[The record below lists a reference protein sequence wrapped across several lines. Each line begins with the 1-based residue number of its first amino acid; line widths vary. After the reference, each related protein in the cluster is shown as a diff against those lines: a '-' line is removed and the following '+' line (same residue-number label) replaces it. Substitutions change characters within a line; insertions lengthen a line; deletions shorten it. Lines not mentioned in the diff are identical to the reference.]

1 MKAVLFTRAHL
12 MYQRGEI
19 AGFAE
24 DHAQKLIAAGIA
36 RDPEAPLVAGN
47 VLPKGT
53 GAAASALPASDPGR
67 APDASGTQ
75 AGAGAAETAAD
86 PASNMDTT
94 ISAKVDPAS
103 GTGTTT
109 PATSAKADPASDPGT
124 KADPDTGAKTDT
136 KPAPGAPP
144 AQGKRR

>member
-19 AGFAE
+19 AGFPE

-36 RDPEAPLVAGN
+36 RDPEAPLAEV
-47 VLPKGT
+47 
-53 GAAASALPASDPGR
+53 DP
-67 APDASGTQ
+67 APDQSEADGR
-75 AGAGAAETAAD
+75 AGAGAAD
-86 PASNMDTT
+86 QPDT
-94 ISAKVDPAS
+94 KP
-103 GTGTTT
+103 
-109 PATSAKADPASDPGT
+109 TSAKADPASDPGT

>member
-19 AGFAE
+19 AGFPE

-36 RDPEAPLVAGN
+36 RDPEAPLPEGN

-53 GAAASALPASDPGR
+53 GAAPPVLPQGVDLVSDHSRQDGGTK
-67 APDASGTQ
+67 ASGGQ
-75 AGAGAAETAAD
+75 AGAGAAD
-86 PASNMDTT
+86 QPDT
-94 ISAKVDPAS
+94 KP
-103 GTGTTT
+103 
-109 PATSAKADPASDPGT
+109 TSAKADPASDPGT
-124 KADPDTGAKTDT
+124 KADSDTGAKTDPDT
-136 KPAPGAPP
+136 SKPAPGAPP

>member
-36 RDPEAPLVAGN
+36 RDPEAPLVA
-47 VLPKGT
+47 
-53 GAAASALPASDPGR
+53 
-67 APDASGTQ
+67 
-75 AGAGAAETAAD
+75 
-86 PASNMDTT
+86 
-94 ISAKVDPAS
+94 VDPAPDQIEAD
-103 GTGTTT
+103 GQTGVG
-109 PATSAKADPASDPGT
+109 AADKSADPASDPGT

>member
-47 VLPKGT
+47 VLPKEPGK
-53 GAAASALPASDPGR
+53 AASALPQGVDLVSDHSRQEGGTK
-67 APDASGTQ
+67 ASGTW
-75 AGAGAAETAAD
+75 
-86 PASNMDTT
+86 
-94 ISAKVDPAS
+94 
-103 GTGTTT
+103 
-109 PATSAKADPASDPGT
+109 AT
-124 KADPDTGAKTDT
+124 
-136 KPAPGAPP
+136 
-144 AQGKRR
+144 

>member
-19 AGFAE
+19 AGFPE

-36 RDPEAPLVAGN
+36 RDPEAPLAEVE
-47 VLPKGT
+47 P
-53 GAAASALPASDPGR
+53 
-67 APDASGTQ
+67 APDHSEPDGQ

-86 PASNMDTT
+86 PASDTT
-94 ISAKVDPAS
+94 KP
-103 GTGTTT
+103 TGT
-109 PATSAKADPASDPGT
+109 KADPASDPGT
-124 KADPDTGAKTDT
+124 KADPDTARKADPETP

>member
-36 RDPEAPLVAGN
+36 RDPEAPLAEGN

-53 GAAASALPASDPGR
+53 GAAPPVLPQGVDLVSDHSRQDGGTK
-67 APDASGTQ
+67 ASGGQ
-75 AGAGAAETAAD
+75 SRAGAAD
-86 PASNMDTT
+86 QSDT
-94 ISAKVDPAS
+94 KP
-103 GTGTTT
+103 
-109 PATSAKADPASDPGT
+109 TSTKADPASDPGT